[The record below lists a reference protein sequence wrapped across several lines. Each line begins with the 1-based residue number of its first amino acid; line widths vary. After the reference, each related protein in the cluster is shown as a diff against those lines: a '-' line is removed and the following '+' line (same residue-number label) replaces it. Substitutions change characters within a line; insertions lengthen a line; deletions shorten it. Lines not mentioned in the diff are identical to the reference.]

1 MTTLEQ
7 YGWNEFF
14 ENNFQKYK
22 ELNYEPARV
31 TKESINQYWLMTESG
46 EVKAKLSTKFFMDTF
61 GKEQLPV
68 VGDWVAVQK
77 PVEAEEYFIEAV
89 LPRKTRLIRKG
100 KDTYGR
106 NFVKAGDG
114 GIRIISSNIDT
125 VFYVASLDHRDFN
138 ITKIERYLV
147 MLYESGAQPVLIL
160 NKKDICPE
168 YEEYIEKVKNIA
180 GELPVLAVSAINYDG
195 FEELFDYL
203 EEGKTVAFIGSSGVG
218 KSSIVNVL
226 MGEDVMY
233 VSNIRESDK
242 RGKHTTTHREMI
254 LFPEGGILI
263 DNPGI
268 RDLKPVASQE
278 ALESTFEDIVEL
290 ETMCKFSNCTHKN
303 EPDCAIKEAL
313 ESDELSAK
321 RYENYLNLKR
331 EAQFFEK
338 RAAQREEI
346 LKKAAEREQKG
357 GKKTKKH
364 MRGKKNRDKYVYEH

>member
-1 MTTLEQ
+1 METLTN

-14 ENNFQKYK
+14 ENNFTEYK
-22 ELNYEPARV
+22 ELNYQPARV
-31 TKESINQYWLMTESG
+31 TKESINQYWLMTEIG
-46 EVKAKLSTKFFMDTF
+46 EEKAILSTKFFMDTF

-77 PVEAEEYFIEAV
+77 PEGSEEFHIEAV

-114 GIRIISSNIDT
+114 GIRVISSNIDT

-138 ITKIERYLV
+138 LSKIERYLV

-180 GELPVLAVSAINYDG
+180 GDLPVFAVSAIDYDG
-195 FEELFDYL
+195 FDELFDYL
-203 EEGKTVAFIGSSGVG
+203 KEGQTVSFIGSSGVG

-233 VSNIRESDK
+233 VSNIREGDK

-278 ALESTFEDIVEL
+278 ALESTFDDIIEL
-290 ETMCKFSNCTHKN
+290 ESMCKFSNCTHNN
-303 EPDCAIKEAL
+303 EPGCAINEAL
-313 ESDELSAK
+313 ETDELSAK
-321 RYENYLNLKR
+321 RYDNYLTLKR
-331 EAQFFEK
+331 EARFFEK
-338 RAAQREEI
+338 RANQREEI
-346 LKKAAEREQKG
+346 LKKAAEKEKRG
-357 GKKTKKH
+357 GKKTKRH
-364 MRGKKNRDKYVYEH
+364 RRGIKNRDKYVYDY

>member
-14 ENNFQKYK
+14 ENNFTEYK
-22 ELNYEPARV
+22 ELNYQPARV
-31 TKESINQYWLMTESG
+31 TKESINQYWLMTETG

-68 VGDWVAVQK
+68 VGDWVAIQK
-77 PVEAEEYFIEAV
+77 PEGAEEFFIEAV

-100 KDTYGR
+100 KDTFGR

-114 GIRIISSNIDT
+114 GIRVISSNIDT

-160 NKKDICPE
+160 NKKDICPD
-168 YEEYIEKVKNIA
+168 YEEHIERVKNIA
-180 GELPVLAVSAINYDG
+180 GELPVFAVSAIDYDG
-195 FEELFDYL
+195 FDELFDFL
-203 EEGKTVAFIGSSGVG
+203 QEGQTVSFIGSSGVG

-233 VSNIRESDK
+233 VSNVREADK

-278 ALESTFEDIVEL
+278 ALESTFDDIIEF
-290 ETMCKFSNCTHKN
+290 EGQCKFTNCTHRN
-303 EPDCAIKEAL
+303 EPGCAINEAL
-313 ESDELSAK
+313 ETEELSAK

-331 EAQFFEK
+331 ESEFFEK
-338 RAAQREEI
+338 RAAQRDEL
-346 LKKAAEREQKG
+346 LKKAAEKEKRG

-364 MRGKKNRDKYVYEH
+364 RRGIKNRDKYVYEN

>member
-1 MTTLEQ
+1 MATLTN
-7 YGWNEFF
+7 YGWSQFF
-14 ENNFQKYK
+14 ENNFTEYK
-22 ELNYEPARV
+22 ELNYQPARV
-31 TKESINQYWLMTESG
+31 TKESINQYWLMTENG
-46 EVKAKLSTKFFMDTF
+46 EEKAKLSTKFFMDTF

-77 PVEAEEYFIEAV
+77 PEGSEKFYIEAV

-100 KDTYGR
+100 KDTFGR

-114 GIRIISSNIDT
+114 GIRVISSNIDT

-168 YEEYIEKVKNIA
+168 YEEHIKKVKNIA
-180 GELPVLAVSAINYDG
+180 GDLPVFAVSAIDLDG
-195 FEELFDYL
+195 FDELFDYL
-203 EEGKTVAFIGSSGVG
+203 KEGQTVSFIGSSGVG

-233 VSNIRESDK
+233 VSNIREGDK

-254 LFPEGGILI
+254 IFPEGGILI

-278 ALESTFEDIVEL
+278 ALENTFEDIYEL
-290 ETMCKFSNCTHKN
+290 ESMCKFSNCTHNN
-303 EPDCAIKEAL
+303 EPGCAINEAL
-313 ESDELSAK
+313 ETDELSEK
-321 RYENYLNLKR
+321 RYENYLTLKR
-331 EAQFFEK
+331 EARFFEK
-338 RAAQREEI
+338 RANQREEI
-346 LKKAAEREQKG
+346 LKKAAEKEKRG

-364 MRGKKNRDKYVYEH
+364 MRGKKNRDKYVYEY